1 MMNERMYYSRDAEM
15 RAQRERLLL
24 VGFAT
29 LIGLSLG
36 AILALLSAQRT
47 GRETREMVSGQV
59 ERVVNDAEKGVN
71 KLQKEI
77 DERISAARN

>member
-59 ERVVNDAEKGVN
+59 ERVVNDAEKSVN

-77 DERISAARN
+77 DGRISAARN